1 MDVVY
6 SSNENYVR
14 HLAVSMY
21 SLMDRNQAA
30 ERIRVFILSSGITSE
45 SRERLFQIAEHFGRE
60 IVWIPAPWEDF
71 LWELRCRMKWSV
83 CFTWTAI
90 P

>member
-30 ERIRVFILSSGITSE
+30 ERIRVFILSSGIT
-45 SRERLFQIAEHFGRE
+45 
-60 IVWIPAPWEDF
+60 
-71 LWELRCRMKWSV
+71 
-83 CFTWTAI
+83 
-90 P
+90 